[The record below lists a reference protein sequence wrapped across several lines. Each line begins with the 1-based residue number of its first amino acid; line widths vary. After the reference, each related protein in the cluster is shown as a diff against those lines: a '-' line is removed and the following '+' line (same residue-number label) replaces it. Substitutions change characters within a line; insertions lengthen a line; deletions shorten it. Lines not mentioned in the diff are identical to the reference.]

1 MLRVLACLRG
11 DHDPALVALAVLILA
26 GAAGAAAL
34 AARHARAGREQHPAW
49 TLLLA
54 AICLGGGAWSTH
66 FVAMLAY
73 EPGLPTAYDP
83 AITLGSA
90 ALAVAGAAAG
100 LLLWLRAR
108 GLAGRTLGGAVAGAS
123 IVAMHYLGMAAVRLP
138 GHLAWSPDL
147 VFVSGAV
154 GIALMAGGFARLRPE
169 GSALPPA
176 CLIVIAIAGLHF
188 IGMGAV
194 LVVPDPAVPVP
205 ATVLPR
211 SWLAALVAV
220 LTLTWLGT
228 GVAAALMQAW
238 LDRKRQ
244 AAEAERLRSLADA
257 TFEALALCDAE
268 GTIVDANARLGE
280 LLGEARPA
288 LLGRRLDDLLL
299 AADAAAGPAPI
310 AALVA
315 HQGSLTATLGGRIPV
330 EVLARPIETG
340 AGPRQVIALRDL
352 RERIAAE
359 ARIRHLAHHDSLTGL
374 PNRARL
380 VERMEEALA
389 GARRGGAGFAVLYL
403 DLDRFKPVNDL
414 YGHGA
419 GDRLLR
425 EAAQRLRAEVRESD
439 TVARLGGDEFA
450 ILMAPA
456 AGPDAA
462 AALAERLVRSLA
474 RPFDLGEGTVA
485 SVSVSIGIALH
496 PADAQDAES
505 LLRAADTALYRVKR
519 AGRDGHAFFQPEMD
533 QDLRLR
539 RALEQGIRLAPAR
552 GELALHYQP
561 VAAAETGEVIGF
573 EALLRWH
580 HPRHGQVP
588 PDVFI
593 PIAEAS
599 GGILRVGEWV
609 LAEACREAAR
619 WARPLRVAVN
629 VSPIQ
634 IQHADFCRLLARIL
648 GETGLAPERLEI
660 EVTESLFVSEVER
673 ALETLREVKALGVRV
688 ALDDFGTGY
697 SSLGTLRTFPFD
709 KIKVDRSFVRGLGGD
724 EQARAIVRAVLG
736 LGRGMRLPVVA
747 EGVETPAQLREL
759 RQENCAEVQ
768 GYLIGRPQPIEAYAA
783 VTGARAADANPV
795 AA

>member
-1 MLRVLACLRG
+1 MLRVLACLGG
-11 DHDPALVALAVLILA
+11 DHDLALVALAVLILA
-26 GAAGAAAL
+26 GAAGAAAM
-34 AARHARAGREQHPAW
+34 AAQHARAGRERHRAW

-54 AICLGGGAWSTH
+54 AACLGGGAWSTH

-100 LLLWLRAR
+100 LLLWLRAE
-108 GLAGRTLGGAVAGAS
+108 GAGGRALGGAVAGAS

-138 GHLAWSPDL
+138 GHLEWSPDL
-147 VFVSGAV
+147 VLGSGAV
-154 GIALMAGGFARLRPE
+154 GIALMAGGLARLRPE
-169 GSALPPA
+169 GSALPA
-176 CLIVIAIAGLHF
+176 ASLLVAAVAGLHF

-211 SWLAALVAV
+211 PWLAALVAV
-220 LTLTWLGT
+220 LTLAWLGT
-228 GVAAALMQAW
+228 GVAAALIQTW
-238 LDRKRQ
+238 LGRRRR
-244 AAEAERLRSLADA
+244 AAEAERLRGLADA

-288 LLGRRLDDLLL
+288 LLGRRLDDLL
-299 AADAAAGPAPI
+299 AADAAAGPAPV
-310 AALVA
+310 AALA
-315 HQGSLTATLGGRIPV
+315 ARQGSLTATLGGRTPV

-340 AGPRQVIALRDL
+340 AGPRLVIALRDL

-359 ARIRHLAHHDSLTGL
+359 ARIRHLAHHDPLTGL

-389 GARRGGAGFAVLYL
+389 GARRGGPGFAVLYL

-439 TVARLGGDEFA
+439 MVARLGGDEFA

-456 AGPDAA
+456 AGPGAA

-474 RPFDLGEGTVA
+474 LPFDLGEGAIA

-496 PADAQDAES
+496 PADAQDAEA
-505 LLRAADTALYRVKR
+505 LLRAADTALYRVKS

-539 RALEQGIRLAPAR
+539 RALEQDIRLAPAR

-599 GGILRVGEWV
+599 GGILRLGEWA

-619 WARPLRVAVN
+619 WPRPLRVAVN

-634 IQHADFCRLLARIL
+634 IQHADFCRLLARTL

-673 ALETLREVKALGVRV
+673 ALETLRGVKALGVRV

-759 RQENCAEVQ
+759 RQENCDEVQ

-783 VTGARAADANPV
+783 MTGARAADASPV